1 MPSSSARASPGFS
14 SPCGRPLS
22 IRPGAGP
29 CPPCF
34 VKDEGGGM
42 KTINIGLV
50 GFGTVGTGVV
60 KLLKG
65 QAPLLERRLAARLRL
80 KRIADLD
87 LPRPGAGAGAP
98 QPLTTHAP

>member
-1 MPSSSARASPGFS
+1 
-14 SPCGRPLS
+14 
-22 IRPGAGP
+22 
-29 CPPCF
+29 
-34 VKDEGGGM
+34 M

-80 KRIADLD
+80 KRIADVD
-87 LPRPGAGAGAP
+87 LTRPRDVEVDPKI
-98 QPLTTHAP
+98 LTCLLYTSPSPRD